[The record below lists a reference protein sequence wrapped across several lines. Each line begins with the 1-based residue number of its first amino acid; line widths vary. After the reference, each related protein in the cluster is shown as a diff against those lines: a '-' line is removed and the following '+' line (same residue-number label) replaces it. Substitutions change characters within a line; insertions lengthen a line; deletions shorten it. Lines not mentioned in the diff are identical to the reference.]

1 VSRNRIELVGTVAT
15 APELRT
21 TPAGTPVLR
30 LEVNCGEGREI
41 LRLGVVMVGESTRE
55 IGARIAAGATV
66 KVTGTLRAV
75 RGRGWSSAASGVEV
89 LATAISETV
98 ADSGSPEFAGVRD
111 LVRPKI
117 K

>member
-1 VSRNRIELVGTVAT
+1 VSRNKIELVGRLVS

-41 LRLGVVMVGESTRE
+41 LKLGVVMAGEGARE

-66 KVTGTLRAV
+66 KVTGTLRTV
-75 RGRGWSSAASGVEV
+75 RGRAWSSAAGGVEV
-89 LATAISETV
+89 LATGISE
-98 ADSGSPEFAGVRD
+98 AGAEPSSPEFAG
-111 LVRPKI
+111 PKI

>member
-1 VSRNRIELVGTVAT
+1 MSRNRIELVGKVVS

-21 TPAGTPVLR
+21 TPAGTSVLR

-41 LRLGVVMVGESTRE
+41 LRLGVVMAGEGARE
-55 IGARIAAGATV
+55 IGGRIAAGATV

-75 RGRGWSSAASGVEV
+75 RGRAWSSAASGVEV
-89 LATAISETV
+89 LATAVGEAV
-98 ADSGSPEFAGVRD
+98 AEPSSPELARVRE

>member
-1 VSRNRIELVGTVAT
+1 MVS

-21 TPAGTPVLR
+21 TPAGTSVLR

-41 LRLGVVMVGESTRE
+41 LRLGVVMAGEGARE

-75 RGRGWSSAASGVEV
+75 RGRAWSSASGVEV
-89 LATAISETV
+89 LATAVGEAV
-98 ADSGSPEFAGVRD
+98 AEPSSPELARVRE